1 MDKPAKKGSLS
12 QWERD
17 RVRGSKHLQSRARVL
32 RRQASEAEKVL
43 WQQLR
48 RRQLEGYKFRRQVVF
63 EPYIVDFVCL
73 EARLIIEADGGQH
86 TDRVAYDAL
95 RTAKLESKGYRVLRF
110 WNHQILVEIQN
121 VLEEI
126 SRVLLE
132 DFSDQFEDPSPQPSP
147 RGRGS

>member
-12 QWERD
+12 RWERD
-17 RVRGSKHLQSRARVL
+17 RVRDSKHLLSRSRVL
-32 RRQASEAEKVL
+32 RREASEAEKVL
-43 WQQLR
+43 WRQLR
-48 RRQLEGYKFRRQVVF
+48 GRQLEGYKFRRQVVF

-86 TDRVAYDAL
+86 TDRVVYDAL
-95 RTAKLESKGYRVLRF
+95 RTTKLESKGYRVLRF
-110 WNHQILVEIQN
+110 WNHQVLGELQN

-132 DFSDQFEDPSPQPSP
+132 DSPAKFEGPSPQPSP

>member
-17 RVRGSKHLQSRARVL
+17 RVRDSKHLQSRARVL
-32 RRQASEAEKVL
+32 RRQAGEAEKVL
-43 WQQLR
+43 WRQLR
-48 RRQLEGYKFRRQVVF
+48 GRQLEGYKFRRQVVF

-110 WNHQILVEIQN
+110 WNHQVLGELQN

-132 DFSDQFEDPSPQPSP
+132 DSPAQF
-147 RGRGS
+147 